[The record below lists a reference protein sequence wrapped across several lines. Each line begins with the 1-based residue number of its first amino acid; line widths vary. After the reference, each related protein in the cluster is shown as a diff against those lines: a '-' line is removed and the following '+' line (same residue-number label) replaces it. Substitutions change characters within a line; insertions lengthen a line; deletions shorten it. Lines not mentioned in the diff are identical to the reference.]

1 MKKSLIALAVM
12 AASGAAFAATSNVDV
27 YGQARISVS
36 NTDNG
41 AGAFVND
48 EGSRLGIKGSEDLG
62 GGLSAIWQWETGLV
76 LDGGT
81 ATANVNGTTDTV
93 MGGIG
98 TQRNTFVGLKGAFG
112 TVLAGTHDTPY
123 KLAGSADVFGDT
135 RADAQKSTTGIIGRN
150 TLDNRAHNA
159 VAYITPDFNGFHAAV
174 ATVASESSSASAN
187 AATSFALVYVNG
199 PLKATYGHEK
209 FAKSASAGGTDGQV
223 GDKLNVSYKLGDT
236 TLGATY
242 ETSRPAGTVAG
253 TAALKDTAYLV
264 SVAHAMG
271 PITLAAQY
279 GSFNDKDA
287 TATDVKRS
295 TIGAIYS
302 LSKRTNAM
310 IAYSSD
316 NLGVGGVDSKTSLIQ
331 LNHSF

>member
-62 GGLSAIWQWETGLV
+62 GGLSAIWQWETGLM
-76 LDGGT
+76 LDGDAATSNANGLTT
-81 ATANVNGTTDTV
+81 AAGA
-93 MGGIG
+93 GGIG

-112 TVLAGTHDTPY
+112 TVLAGVHDTPY
-123 KLAGSADVFGDT
+123 KMGGSADLFGDT
-135 RADAQKSTTGIIGRN
+135 RADAQKSSSGIIGRN
-150 TLDNRAHNA
+150 TLDNRVSDA

-174 ATVASESSSASAN
+174 ATIAGEEN
-187 AATSFALVYVNG
+187 AKAGTAGTSYVLVYANG
-199 PLKATYGHEK
+199 PLKATYGHEA
-209 FAKSASAGGTDGQV
+209 FTKSASTGGTDGQK

-236 TLGATY
+236 ALAATY
-242 ETSRPAGTVAG
+242 EKS
-253 TAALKDTAYLV
+253 TAAATTTKDTAYLV
-264 SVAHAMG
+264 SVAHNMG
-271 PITLAAQY
+271 PITLALQH
-279 GSFNDKDA
+279 GSFDDKDA
-287 TATDVKRS
+287 VNTDLKRTTAGV
-295 TIGAIYS
+295 IYS
-302 LSKRTNAM
+302 LSKRTNAYV
-310 IAYSSD
+310 AYSKD
-316 NLGVGGVDSKTSLIQ
+316 NYDGTGVDTTTTVMG